1 MSSVLLEWS
10 AALCSVLGVW
20 LMAQRRVIAWPVGLV
35 SVALYALVFA
45 EAKLYSDT
53 LLQVAFAGFLAYGWL
68 NWRRHAADEGSVR
81 IVPLPR
87 TTMLRDLG
95 AGLIGGVLL
104 GAGMHSFTD
113 ASLPWLDAMLT
124 ALSLVAQWWQARR
137 HAATWWLWIVVDVVY
152 VGAYLFKSLHV
163 TAALYVFFLGLAVV
177 GLRAW
182 TAAARSSGSG
192 LPLHDTGKHTA

>member
-1 MSSVLLEWS
+1 MSSATLEWS
-10 AALCSVLGVW
+10 AALCSILGVW
-20 LMAQRRVIAWPVGLV
+20 LMAQRRMVAWPVGLL

-53 LLQVAFAGFLAYGWL
+53 LLQLAFAVFLVYGWI

-81 IVPLPR
+81 IVPLSR
-87 TTMLRDLG
+87 SKMLRDLG
-95 AGLIGGVLL
+95 IGLLGGIAL

-113 ASLPWLDAMLT
+113 ASLPWLDAILT
-124 ALSLVAQWWQARR
+124 GLSLVAQWWQARR
-137 HAATWWLWIVVDVVY
+137 HTATWWLWIVVDVAY

-182 TAAARSSGSG
+182 SAAART
-192 LPLHDTGKHTA
+192 PTAEPAAHAAR

>member
-1 MSSVLLEWS
+1 MNSATLEWS
-10 AALCSVLGVW
+10 AALCSILGVW
-20 LMAQRRVIAWPVGLV
+20 LMAQRRMVAWPVGLL

-53 LLQVAFAGFLAYGWL
+53 LLQLAFAVFLVYGWI

-81 IVPLPR
+81 IVPLSR
-87 TTMLRDLG
+87 SKMLRDLG
-95 AGLIGGVLL
+95 IGLLGGIAL

-124 ALSLVAQWWQARR
+124 GLSLVAQWWQARR
-137 HAATWWLWIVVDVVY
+137 HTATWWLWIVVDVVY

-182 TAAARSSGSG
+182 TAAA
-192 LPLHDTGKHTA
+192 HTPAVEPAAHGAR